1 MKLSDAARG
10 RRVKILKITA
20 EPALIARMSGLG
32 LERGGY
38 AVAVRDAP
46 FRAGVLVMTA
56 AGYAVLREN
65 LARAIEVTYE

>member
-1 MKLSDAARG
+1 MSASAA
-10 RRVKILKITA
+10 A
-20 EPALIARMSGLG
+20 W